1 MIKHLIYTCCL
12 AVGLAACSGGK
23 TDTLLKH
30 KKWKVYDV
38 AVPPSDPY
46 NNDQITQ
53 AKDLK
58 SGYYSDAYYQF
69 LDDGLFIATIAG
81 VPDSGR
87 YKLLSNGKVI
97 SITSSNGSRNAEH
110 LVEVQKLD
118 ENNFDMKVASGD
130 YHFILRTRKQ

>member
-1 MIKHLIYTCCL
+1 MKSLIYTCCL
-12 AVGLAACSGGK
+12 AAIFASCSSGK
-23 TDTLLKH
+23 TNALLQH

-46 NNDQITQ
+46 NNAQITQ
-53 AKDLK
+53 ARDLK
-58 SGYYSDAYYQF
+58 DGYYSDAHYQF
-69 LDDGLFIATIAG
+69 LDNGLFIATIAG
-81 VPDSGR
+81 VPDSGK
-87 YKLLSNGKVI
+87 YTLLSNGKII

-110 LVEVQKLD
+110 LVEIEKLD